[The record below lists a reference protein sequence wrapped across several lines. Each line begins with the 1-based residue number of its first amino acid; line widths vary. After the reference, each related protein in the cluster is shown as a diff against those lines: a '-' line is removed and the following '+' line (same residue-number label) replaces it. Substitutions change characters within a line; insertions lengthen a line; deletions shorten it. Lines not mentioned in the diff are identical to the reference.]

1 MNMPLRAGRIDLG
14 SELPVHGALCQ
25 CQAVVKP
32 VAHVAR
38 KQCMVCA
45 THHRAEYES
54 VALAVIEHEQQLVL
68 IQRTKAPL
76 AGYWAPPAGHVEFGE
91 SVTHAA
97 IREAREE
104 SGLAIKLE
112 ALEGVYTE
120 SSSEHKHSRMV
131 ISAYRSRSIG
141 GVPVAG
147 DDAGDIRLFRA
158 GEIPYQPPPKGGS
171 VTDYW
176 VYEVIQA
183 LIAPW
188 HRPPNPYLRLLKTVG
203 DK

>member
-1 MNMPLRAGRIDLG
+1 MNMPLRARHMDFGFDA
-14 SELPVHGALCQ
+14 SANSDLCQ
-25 CQAVVKP
+25 CQAVSRP
-32 VAHVAR
+32 VSHVAR

-45 THHRAEYES
+45 THYQADFES

-91 SVTHAA
+91 SITHAA

-104 SGLAIKLE
+104 SGLNIELE
-112 ALEGVYTE
+112 TLEGVYTE
-120 SSSEHKHSRMV
+120 TDSENRRSRMV
-131 ISAYRSRSIG
+131 ISAYRSRSISG
-141 GVPVAG
+141 TPIAG
-147 DDAGDIRLFRA
+147 DDAGDIKLFRA
-158 GEIPYQPPPKGGS
+158 GEVPYQPPPKGGS

-176 VYEVIQA
+176 VYEVIQE

-188 HRPPNPYLRLLKTVG
+188 RRPSNPYLRLLKTTG
-203 DK
+203 D